1 VIFELPKNQQE
12 PMFNKELSNFQI
24 ERLQLGLISVFL
36 LIPLFVYVPFK
47 INLFLAWDGAYRIS
61 MGQIPFKD
69 FSLPMGFGFWL
80 LPALFFKIFGPSL
93 YSLIITQVF
102 INLIGAL
109 AFRSIL
115 RKLGVSP
122 AMVLLSLLVY
132 SISFIFVNF
141 WPWYNHTVFIFQL
154 ISLHFLLSHIFE
166 QTQQKKILFL
176 AVTSFFLVLAV
187 STKQDGGGLA
197 VITAAVLILYDAIV
211 TKSIK
216 WILYIAAFSI
226 LFACLF
232 ILPFIQYDIL
242 YWFNYGQSPH
252 NARTS
257 VGDILIDVFEGSQ
270 WIKFYLLAIVTIL
283 IHQTSSQKE
292 FIKSK
297 KEVLLILITVCIL
310 FQAMLVQV
318 TSYIPHNV
326 NIYFHSFAFAFI
338 GHHCLAISQNRI
350 RVISLLTI
358 LIMFWWSAD
367 YWRYGQRLVNRIS
380 PKLVE
385 EEKTLNS
392 VSKYT
397 WFIEDS
403 TKQSKKISWK
413 ISKYKSF
420 KHVLLPEGTI
430 VGIDSIMNLEIIR
443 KKDLKV
449 LNMSEL
455 TPLAYEIGYK
465 PLVNQPMWF
474 HKNVS
479 IFDREIQTFC
489 NNITEKKYDLVLFE
503 VIPNLNQFYPDAV
516 RKCLQVNYLKIDS
529 FQAPRDNTNCIIE
542 VYVIPSAN

>member
-1 VIFELPKNQQE
+1 
-12 PMFNKELSNFQI
+12 MFNKELSNAQI
-24 ERLQLGLISVFL
+24 ERLQLGLICLFL
-36 LIPLFVYVPFK
+36 AIPLFVDVPFK

-61 MGQIPFKD
+61 IGQIPFKD

-80 LPALFFKIFGPSL
+80 LPALFFKIFGATL
-93 YSLIITQVF
+93 YSLILAQVCL
-102 INLIGAL
+102 NLIGAL

-122 AMVLLSLLVY
+122 AMILLSLLVY

-154 ISLHFLLSHIFE
+154 ISIYFLLGHIFE
-166 QTQQKKILFL
+166 QSSRKKFIFL
-176 AVTSFFLVLAV
+176 VLTSFFLVLCV
-187 STKQDGGGLA
+187 FTKQDGGGLA
-197 VITAAVLILYDAIV
+197 VVTAAVLIFYDALV
-211 TKSIK
+211 TKKIK
-216 WILYIAAFSI
+216 WVLYLGGFSLLFTSAFV
-226 LFACLF
+226 
-232 ILPFIQYDIL
+232 LPFIQYDFL

-257 VGDILIDVFEGSQ
+257 IGDMLIDIFEGSQ
-270 WIKFYLLAIVTIL
+270 WIKFYFVAIVGIV
-283 IHQTSSQKE
+283 IHQVS
-292 FIKSK
+292 SK
-297 KEVLLILITVCIL
+297 KEFLQSRKEVIFLLVTLCIL

-338 GHHCLAISQNRI
+338 GYHCLTFNLKKIGIIST
-350 RVISLLTI
+350 LTI
-358 LIMFWWSAD
+358 FIMFWWSAD
-367 YWRYGQRLVNRIS
+367 YWRYGQRLIGRAF
-380 PKLVE
+380 PKLLE
-385 EEKTLNS
+385 DQKTLNR

-403 TKQSKKISWK
+403 TKKSEKIIWK

-430 VGIDSIMNLEIIR
+430 KGIEDIMNLGLIK

-455 TPLAYEIGYK
+455 TPLAYEIGYT

-474 HKNVS
+474 HRNVS
-479 IFDREIQTFC
+479 IFDKEIQTFC
-489 NNITEKKYDLVLFE
+489 TNINEKKYDLVLFE

-516 RKCLQVNYLKIDS
+516 RKCLQTNYEKIYS
-529 FQAPRDNTNCIIE
+529 FQAPRDNASCIIE
-542 VYVIPSAN
+542 VYVIPTTN